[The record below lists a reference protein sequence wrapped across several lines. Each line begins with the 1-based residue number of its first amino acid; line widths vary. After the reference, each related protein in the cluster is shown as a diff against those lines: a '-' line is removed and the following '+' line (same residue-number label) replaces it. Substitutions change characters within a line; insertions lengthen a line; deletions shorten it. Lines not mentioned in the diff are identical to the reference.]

1 MPAENSQPR
10 ELKPEQKIA
19 AHTLDCH
26 LSVTA
31 GPGAGK
37 TFVLVERYLEILRTK
52 KVSVDNIVAIT
63 FTNRAANEMRQRV
76 RARIDAILRDTSPK
90 ERQTWLRHK
99 RTLEGAVITT
109 IHGFCSRLLH
119 EFPVEA
125 NIDPQFVLLD
135 EHQSMMLI
143 ESVVEEAL
151 ADAIH
156 HGNETI
162 LQYTQGVGRAALAQ
176 SLIELHRK
184 YRDEGLSLDHV
195 ERLTAAHHASRA
207 MYDDVFAQLDAA
219 MRDLLS
225 VRGLSKGAADKKAK
239 AAREWPALRAI
250 LAEPPNE
257 KTIARYVQAIE
268 DFWEVR
274 PRKGTHPAF
283 DRIDEPLWGDKPG
296 VSDCLRGRLPAI
308 GFDLL
313 AKKYSLSLL
322 KLLSETER
330 RLDAEKQ
337 RLSVLDFD
345 DLQLR
350 ALRLLDHPEVLVR
363 VSERYRYFLVD
374 EFQDTNGL
382 QRDLLCKI
390 ALIRG
395 TNLFI
400 VGDRKQS
407 VYGFRGADVDV
418 FAEMSSAIQTA
429 GGQTQPL
436 SLNFRSQKPLIDSF
450 NFLFAKIFQARS
462 EIPREAFG
470 ELGFVEHE
478 PSESIRG
485 AEHDPPLVELLVSV
499 PRGGPPEPDDS
510 EASLPASAL
519 TAHERDA
526 EQVAARILE
535 LTSNTGLSLWANDG
549 VSEAR
554 PSGRAGLDTAP
565 SSGPSP
571 GRFQCRDIAILL
583 RAFTGVWTYE
593 AALRRAGIPYLT
605 VQGKGFYQREEI
617 TDLVQLLRF
626 LDNTTDELALAAVL
640 RSPLAGISDNTL
652 LALRCAPWVAEDSHG
667 ERLHR
672 RNLLR
677 ALRRHR
683 EIQFIDDAEHVA
695 LDRVAAWLEL
705 LIEKRHRYGIA
716 DLLRDAVNSSEF
728 TTVIAA
734 NFDGAQRIANVEKL
748 FRLAEQFERTGF
760 LIRDFVHYVEEFEAI
775 GGREGEG
782 QMDETA
788 NVVRLM
794 TIHQAKGLEF
804 PVVIIPDLHRDA
816 YQRNPSFV
824 LDRHKGV
831 TVRIPDGRG
840 RSVRGEFFNDL
851 SRRNRWREEFE
862 SMRLLYVAATR
873 ARDRLILTGAVE
885 QKELANLTKTE
896 SEKWLAWIWQA
907 LELPENAPTGVVQFG
922 EHAQFQITIDRESFP
937 RPMARIHAHNAGDNP
952 ASSVR
957 TVREMFPLLHPV
969 VPEMGHGLRRM
980 TVTQLINFQRCPR
993 QYYFERM
1000 LRTPG
1005 AEERAVWNDAE
1016 APEPP
1021 ANLTA
1026 TLKGAVIHRFCET
1039 FSAGDD
1045 PEARLA
1051 ASFDDLV
1058 SQRQA
1063 ELAGRTFDIDRTEA
1077 VRALL
1082 PLAQHYLKSDVF
1094 RRVTA
1099 AQQMVPP
1106 ASVGEFGASDHRLKS
1121 VPHSQSAPGVWSEL
1135 RFRLRRR
1142 LGILTGTIDKLL
1154 VTPAADGDGVDVE
1167 IIDFKTNRFPPVITK
1182 QVVRSVATMRTDS
1195 SSAPVAIP
1203 LGQGAFNFEAV
1214 TEEVVVTSEVVEE
1227 TPSTLEAQIQAVAED
1242 YRLQMQAY
1250 ALALRELIGV
1260 RVGNRSNQPVST
1272 RSDSDGIESLVAREI
1287 KINSLK
1293 ATLHFLDPNV
1303 EVTLT
1308 AALLDED
1315 SCAKAIDE
1323 AMTTIASLD
1332 GTLDADQ
1339 FPPLPA
1345 THCRICNFRD
1355 MCPAG
1360 REWLRDS
1367 SPNQFANSH

>member
-1 MPAENSQPR
+1 MADHLSNPPAR

-26 LSVTA
+26 LAVTA

-76 RARIDAILRDTSPK
+76 RARIDSILRAAPPK

-109 IHGFCSRLLH
+109 IHGFCSRLLR

-125 NIDPQFVLLD
+125 NIDPQFLLLD
-135 EHQSMMLI
+135 EHQSIMLI

-156 HGNETI
+156 RGNETI
-162 LQYTQGVGRAALAQ
+162 LQYTQGLGRAALAQ

-184 YRDEGLSLDHV
+184 YRDEGLSLDKI
-195 ERLTAAHHASRA
+195 ERLTADNHGSRA
-207 MYDDVFAQLDAA
+207 AYDAALKELDAA
-219 MRDLLS
+219 MRDLFSAGHLT
-225 VRGLSKGAADKKAK
+225 K
-239 AAREWPALRAI
+239 AAAEKRVKAANEWPALRAI

-257 KTIARYVQAIE
+257 QTMAAYVQAIE
-268 DFWEVR
+268 DFWEAR
-274 PRKGTHPAF
+274 LKKGSHPVVE
-283 DRIDEPLWGDKPG
+283 RIDELLWGEAPG
-296 VSDCLRGRLPAI
+296 ASDNLRGRLPAI

-313 AKKYSLSLL
+313 AKDYSLALL
-322 KLLSETER
+322 KLLRETER

-350 ALRLLDHPEVLVR
+350 ALRLLDHPAVLAR
-363 VSERYRYFLVD
+363 LSERYRYFLVD

-390 ALIRG
+390 ALRRG

-407 VYGFRGADVDV
+407 IYGFRGADVDV
-418 FAEMSSAIQTA
+418 FGEMSTTIESA

-436 SLNFRSQKPLIDSF
+436 SLNFRSQKPLVDSF

-462 EIPREAFG
+462 EIPRVAFS
-470 ELGFVEHE
+470 ELGYVEHE
-478 PSESIRG
+478 PSKPLRDT
-485 AEHDPPLVELLVSV
+485 EHNPPLVELLVSA
-499 PRGGPPEPDDS
+499 PREIASDNAEDLGPTS
-510 EASLPASAL
+510 VLS
-519 TAHERDA
+519 AHERDA
-526 EQVAARILE
+526 EQVASRIRE
-535 LTSNTGLSLWANDG
+535 LTSGTGFSLCREVESTDLSLCHFDYK
-549 VSEAR
+549 
-554 PSGRAGLDTAP
+554 
-565 SSGPSP
+565 
-571 GRFQCRDIAILL
+571 DIAILL
-583 RAFTGVWTYE
+583 RVFTGVWTYE

-617 TDLVQLLRF
+617 TDLIQLLRF

-640 RSPLAGISDNTL
+640 RSPLAGISDNAL
-652 LALRCAPWVAEDSHG
+652 LALRCAPWKGEVANP

-677 ALRRHR
+677 ALSRHR
-683 EIQFIDDAEHVA
+683 EIQFIDDAEDVA
-695 LDRVAAWLEL
+695 LDRSVAWLESL
-705 LIEKRHRYGIA
+705 MERRHRYGIA
-716 DLLRDAVNSSEF
+716 DLLRYAVSSSEF
-728 TTVIAA
+728 MTVIAA

-748 FRLAEQFERTGF
+748 FRLAEQFEKTGF

-804 PVVIIPDLHRDA
+804 PVVIIPDVHRDA

-840 RSVRGEFFNDL
+840 RTVRGDFFNDL
-851 SRRNRWREEFE
+851 TRRNRWREEFE

-873 ARDRLILTGAVE
+873 AEDRLIFSGAVE

-896 SEKWLAWIWQA
+896 SDKWLAWIWQA
-907 LELPENAPTGVVQFG
+907 LELPEHAQSGVVRFA
-922 EHAQFQITIDRESFP
+922 EDAQFQVTVDRESSQRIMP
-937 RPMARIHAHNAGDNP
+937 AARQLHAGSE
-952 ASSVR
+952 SSINSAQSVA
-957 TVREMFPLLHPV
+957 EMFPLLRPV
-969 VPEMGHGLRRM
+969 VPTPGNGLRRM

-1000 LRTPG
+1000 LRTPT

-1039 FSAGDD
+1039 FMEGDD

-1051 ASFDDLV
+1051 ASFDDVV

-1063 ELAGRTFDIDRTEA
+1063 ELAGRAFDIDPPEA

-1082 PLAQHYLKSDVF
+1082 PLAKNYLKSDVF
-1094 RRVTA
+1094 RRVTT
-1099 AQQMVPP
+1099 AQQVVAPT
-1106 ASVGEFGASDHRLKS
+1106 SVGEFAASDHRLKS
-1121 VPHSQSAPGVWSEL
+1121 VPHSESASGIWSEL
-1135 RFRLRRR
+1135 RFRLRRP

-1154 VTPAADGDGVDVE
+1154 ITPAAGGDGIDVE
-1167 IIDFKTNRFPPVITK
+1167 IIDFKTNRFTWAARTQPLTGA
-1182 QVVRSVATMRTDS
+1182 VATHTNS
-1195 SSAPVAIP
+1195 TAVAITTP
-1203 LGQGAFNFEAV
+1203 PGGQGSFDFEV
-1214 TEEVVVTSEVVEE
+1214 VVEE
-1227 TPSTLEAQIQAVAED
+1227 TAASLNVHEKSSPLTLDDQVKSVAED

-1250 ALALRELIGV
+1250 ALALHEL
-1260 RVGNRSNQPVST
+1260 VGAASAGDAAGGR
-1272 RSDSDGIESLVAREI
+1272 GINIKSLR
-1287 KINSLK
+1287 
-1293 ATLHFLDPNV
+1293 ATLHFLDPNIEFSLPAV
-1303 EVTLT
+1303 
-1308 AALLDED
+1308 LLDPD
-1315 SCAKAIDE
+1315 RCATAIDG
-1323 AMTTIASLD
+1323 AMTTIATLD
-1332 GTLDADQ
+1332 GTLDAEQ
-1339 FPPLPA
+1339 FPPFPA
-1345 THCRICNFRD
+1345 THCRMCNFRD

-1360 REWLRDS
+1360 REFLALAR
-1367 SPNQFANSH
+1367 H